1 MISRQHSSLTL
12 SGGHPLS
19 LLQTQWAEGLQV
31 WGLWVLRLY
40 LHRHQEAHREEAF
53 RRQDPR
59 LREVRNHLQV
69 WDCTQGEINQN
80 NQAPGPGN
88 LYELAADLSLSF
100 KKEIYGEVREVRLR
114 SRVSL
119 LILWL
124 NGQIYQQIVLEG
136 DCSLLWNQTCPAC
149 ALTMYMLYKTKT
161 LWYTEHFKNLIEIRL
176 LGNYHCRMVFV
187 YYDIEYCMCCEQNLK
202 YWCCIF

>member
-1 MISRQHSSLTL
+1 MGRRTTSVGSVSSTAIPSPTSGSTSRGSIPTSRPTSARSAEPSSSL
-12 SGGHPLS
+12 
-19 LLQTQWAEGLQV
+19 
-31 WGLWVLRLY
+31 RL
-40 LHRHQEAHREEAF
+40 HSR
-53 RRQDPR
+53 
-59 LREVRNHLQV
+59 
-69 WDCTQGEINQN
+69 WDINQN

-100 KKEIYGEVREVRLR
+100 KKEIYGGEVRLR

-149 ALTMYMLYKTKT
+149 ALTMYMLYKTKP